1 MAEAKKAGRA
11 SGFLAQLKLIDRSSL
26 VLSGG
31 VVFILFLL
39 IMPLSTIILDLL
51 IAMNLAA
58 TLLILLT
65 VTNIRRASEFTV
77 FPTLILLTT
86 VFRIA
91 LNVSSTKLILSEGK
105 NFDGKIITAFGE
117 YVVGSN
123 YVVGIVIFV
132 ILVALQ
138 FIVIVKGAT
147 RISEVAARFTLE
159 GMPTKLMTVDTEM
172 AQGRI
177 TPEEA
182 EVKRKEIRSEADFFG
197 SMDGASKF
205 VSGDVKLGFLITLVN
220 IIGGLFIG
228 MSQGLDIS
236 GSAKLFLKLSVGDGL
251 VSQIPSIL
259 ISLSTG
265 LIVARADSDNPLGK
279 DIKQQLIHDPKSF
292 FIAAVFLFLLAWLP
306 GLPTISLLLLAAGTG
321 YLGYYLT
328 KNAQRKEDEQ
338 KRKELIEQ
346 EAATKGPE
354 DVTKIAVNIDP
365 IGLEIGYNLIPLVDS
380 TSEHGNLLER
390 IKIIRRS
397 CAVDLGLIVPPIRI
411 QDNLKLKSN
420 DYVIKIKGVEE
431 ARGSVKPTKLLAIP
445 KKGMQD
451 TIEGE
456 PTLDPTFGE
465 AAKWIDREKIEEA
478 EAMGY
483 TVVDASTVISSHIT
497 DVIKRNADTLVGR
510 KEVNEIL
517 DSIRERNTTIVDE
530 IRGLDKSSFSV
541 VQKVLKSLLREQIS
555 IRNMVTILEAIS
567 DNIDNREVVS
577 IDAYGNREINTDRL
591 TEFVRQRIAKQICLE
606 YADDNNVLHVFLLD
620 QMLQQFI
627 ETTVQNMG
635 THLSTTISDNDAL
648 HITQVIFQNASQY
661 IENGVMPVIACDMSI
676 RPVVRAMIIHFKSR
690 YKEYDK
696 PKYNLNVISYSEI
709 VPSIELQSLGV
720 IEVPG
725 LTVAKEEVVDDY
737 GY

>member
-1 MAEAKKAGRA
+1 MAEARTTGAQ
-11 SGFLAQLKLIDRSSL
+11 SFLSQLKKIDRSSL

-31 VVFILFLL
+31 VIFILFLL
-39 IMPLSTIILDLL
+39 IMPLNAIILDLL
-51 IAMNLAA
+51 IAINLAS

-91 LNVSSTKLILSEGK
+91 LNVSSTKLILSEGR

-123 YVVGIVIFV
+123 YVVGLVIFM

-182 EVKRKEIRSEADFFG
+182 EIKRKEIRSEADFFG

-205 VSGDVKLGFLITLVN
+205 VSGDVKLGFLITLIN
-220 IIGGLFIG
+220 IIGGMFIG
-228 MSQGLDIS
+228 MSQGMDIS
-236 GSAKLFLKLSVGDGL
+236 NSAKLFLKLSVGDGL

-265 LIVARADSDNPLGK
+265 IIVARADSDNPLGK
-279 DIKQQLIHDPKSF
+279 DIKLQLIHDPKSF
-292 FIAAVFLFLLAWLP
+292 FVAGAFLFLLAWLP
-306 GLPTISLLLLAAGTG
+306 GLPTITLILLSLSTG
-321 YLGYYLT
+321 YLGYFLMR
-328 KNAQRKEDEQ
+328 NAKRKEDDE
-338 KRKELIEQ
+338 KRRELIEQ
-346 EAATKGPE
+346 EASTKGPE

-431 ARGSVKPTKLLAIP
+431 ARGSVKPSKLLAIP

-465 AAKWIDREKIEEA
+465 PAKWIDREKMEDA

-497 DVIKRNADTLVGR
+497 DIIKKNADTLIGR

-517 DSIRERNTTIVDE
+517 DSIRERNNTIVDE
-530 IRGLDKSSFSV
+530 IRQLDKNSFAT
-541 VQKVLKSLLREQIS
+541 VQKVLKNLLREQIS
-555 IRNMVTILEAIS
+555 IRNMVTILEAVS

-577 IDAYGNREINTDRL
+577 VDAYGNRDINVDRL
-591 TEFVRQRIAKQICLE
+591 TEFVRQRLAKQICLE
-606 YADDNNVLHVFLLD
+606 YADDNNVLHVFPLD
-620 QMLQQFI
+620 LTLAQFI
-627 ETTVQNMG
+627 EATIQNMG
-635 THLSTTISDNDAL
+635 TYLSTTISDNDAIR
-648 HITQVIFQNASQY
+648 ITQEIFQSAAPY
-661 IENGVMPVIACDMSI
+661 IDDGVLPVVVCDMNI
-676 RPVVRAMIIHFKSR
+676 RPVVRAMIVHFKSR

-696 PKYNLNVISYSEI
+696 PKFNLNVLSYSEI
-709 VPSIELQSLGV
+709 VPNVEIQSLGV
-720 IEVPG
+720 IEVSG